1 MGKIDG
7 MNTQAAMNYF
17 SPEECALY
25 SSWMSRGEM
34 MDWQEPLTFEEC
46 LERLCSW
53 ETLPWE
59 DLGAVRRIHA
69 TNASGYPAS
78 GRAMR
83 RLKLGTKQTRYYQ
96 VISHKENSRLFSE
109 AHFLKNYAI
118 VPELVQLAWALED

>member
-1 MGKIDG
+1 
-7 MNTQAAMNYF
+7 
-17 SPEECALY
+17 
-25 SSWMSRGEM
+25 MS
-34 MDWQEPLTFEEC
+34 WQEPPTFEEC
-46 LERLCSW
+46 LERVHSVLY
-53 ETLPWE
+53 EEPPWE

-78 GRAMR
+78 GRAVR